1 MNVEQVREE
10 VKSVLDKFITYNDL
24 TDDTDKT
31 SYAN

>member
-1 MNVEQVREE
+1 MNAEQIRGE

-24 TDDTDKT
+24 TDADKK

>member
-1 MNVEQVREE
+1 MNAEQVRGE

-24 TDDTDKT
+24 SGADKT